1 MERGVV
7 RSELFQS
14 KISLANADAFI
25 QKSGLAGLRQK
36 GETVCESPLSPGCHV
51 AVYAARATCAE
62 TGRAWRRC
70 LVVPTTPFFWN
81 REVGRWLQSE

>member
-1 MERGVV
+1 MLNVRTQRFTTALKMEVV

-36 GETVCESPLSPGCHV
+36 GEAVRVSPVYSTGCHV

-62 TGRAWRRC
+62 TGRA
-70 LVVPTTPFFWN
+70 
-81 REVGRWLQSE
+81 